1 LPYLNQ
7 DKRRRLLPV
16 VEAMRI
22 AGVED
27 PGEINYLCCQAVLIH
42 TKACALNYQQLSAAI
57 AGVGDAHDEL
67 KAQVLRP
74 YEDIKQ
80 QDNGNIFAD
89 VQDRIR
95 CIR

>member
-1 LPYLNQ
+1 M
-7 DKRRRLLPV
+7 K
-16 VEAMRI
+16 A
-22 AGVED
+22 AGIED
-27 PGEINYLCCQAVLIH
+27 PGEINYLCCEAVLVH
-42 TKACALNYQQLSAAI
+42 TATRALNYVQLSAAI

-80 QDNGNIFAD
+80 QDNGNIFSD

>member
-1 LPYLNQ
+1 MPYLNSN
-7 DKRRRLLPV
+7 KRARLKPIV
-16 VEAMRI
+16 DAMKA
-22 AGVED
+22 AGIED
-27 PGEINYLCCQAVLIH
+27 PGEINYLCCEAVLVH
-42 TKACALNYQQLSAAI
+42 VSVKPLGYQQLSAAI

-80 QDNGNIFAD
+80 TDNGNVFAD
-89 VQDRIR
+89 IQDRIR